1 MAGDGHFAAQ
11 NALLGTPKEPTL
23 PSPPPWRAIRCSFS
37 LLKKYVLRT
46 MPTLTRGLYTHR
58 TFRNHGSCVR
68 ERCAMG
74 RMLSFYIIVF
84 TGLRSVFNNR

>member
-37 LLKKYVLRT
+37 LLKKICSKNNAHAHAWAVYAPNVPQSRIMRT
-46 MPTLTRGLYTHR
+46 
-58 TFRNHGSCVR
+58 
-68 ERCAMG
+68 
-74 RMLSFYIIVF
+74 
-84 TGLRSVFNNR
+84 